1 MVTLLE
7 KLFVKKKTGAEE
19 RRAYGILCGTLGITL
34 NILLFAGKYLAG
46 VISGSIAIMADA
58 FNNLADAGSSV
69 ITLLGFQFAGRQA
82 DEEHPFGHGRIE
94 YLSGLAV
101 SLAIIVMGVELLRS
115 SVEKVLHPEAVDTG
129 FLAMGILVVSV
140 AVKLYMSYYNRRIG
154 KKIDSAA
161 MKATATDSLSDALA
175 TSVVFLSMI
184 VLRTTGINVD
194 GWCGV
199 LVAVFILRAGYGAAK
214 ETLNPLLGQAPEPEF
229 IDEIEKI
236 VLSRPE
242 IIGIHD
248 LVVHDYGPGHR
259 MISLHGEVDG
269 SGDIYALHDAIDSAE
284 MELHECL
291 GCEAVI
297 HMDPVNLKDPEM
309 KEKRAAT
316 EALVKEIDSRL
327 TIHDFRLVHGGGVT
341 KILFDVV
348 VPFEMKMPEEELK
361 ARIQDSV
368 SRTMENCAALI
379 NVDHSYV

>member
-58 FNNLADAGSSV
+58 FNNLSDAGSSV

-316 EALVKEIDSRL
+316 EAL
-327 TIHDFRLVHGGGVT
+327 
-341 KILFDVV
+341 
-348 VPFEMKMPEEELK
+348 PFPFP
-361 ARIQDSV
+361 
-368 SRTMENCAALI
+368 
-379 NVDHSYV
+379 

>member
-58 FNNLADAGSSV
+58 FNNLSDAGSSV

-297 HMDPVNLKDPEM
+297 HMDPVDLKDPEM

-316 EALVKEIDSRL
+316 EALVKEIDGRL

>member
-58 FNNLADAGSSV
+58 FNNLFVSGSSV

>member
-58 FNNLADAGSSV
+58 FNNLSDAGSSV

-199 LVAVFILRAGYGAAK
+199 LVAVFILRAGDGAAK

>member
-46 VISGSIAIMADA
+46 VISGSIAIMAA
-58 FNNLADAGSSV
+58 NNLSDAAGSIV
-69 ITLLGFQFAGRQA
+69 TLITTRLARKPVDQ
-82 DEEHPFGHGRIE
+82 EHPFGHGRIE

-199 LVAVFILRAGYGAAK
+199 LVAVFILRAG
-214 ETLNPLLGQAPEPEF
+214 
-229 IDEIEKI
+229 
-236 VLSRPE
+236 
-242 IIGIHD
+242 
-248 LVVHDYGPGHR
+248 
-259 MISLHGEVDG
+259 
-269 SGDIYALHDAIDSAE
+269 
-284 MELHECL
+284 
-291 GCEAVI
+291 
-297 HMDPVNLKDPEM
+297 
-309 KEKRAAT
+309 
-316 EALVKEIDSRL
+316 
-327 TIHDFRLVHGGGVT
+327 
-341 KILFDVV
+341 
-348 VPFEMKMPEEELK
+348 
-361 ARIQDSV
+361 
-368 SRTMENCAALI
+368 
-379 NVDHSYV
+379 

>member
-19 RRAYGILCGTLGITL
+19 RRAYGILCGALGITL

-46 VISGSIAIMADA
+46 VISGSIAIMVDA
-58 FNNLADAGSSV
+58 FNNLSDAGSSV

>member
-58 FNNLADAGSSV
+58 FNNLSDAGSSV

-175 TSVVFLSMI
+175 TSVVFLSMF

>member
-19 RRAYGILCGTLGITL
+19 RRAYGILCGALGITL

-58 FNNLADAGSSV
+58 FNNLSDAGSSV

-129 FLAMGILVVSV
+129 FLAMGILGVSV

-175 TSVVFLSMI
+175 TFVVFLSMI